1 MKNLYNV
8 WMIEK
13 VQHHQVV
20 KLMYHQL
27 KRKKII
33 LYQNY
38 LHKIINK
45 KFKLNNNKIL
55 LVHNL

>member
-13 VQHHQVV
+13 VQHHQEV

-38 LHKIINK
+38 LHQIINK

>member
-1 MKNLYNV
+1 
-8 WMIEK
+8 
-13 VQHHQVV
+13 
-20 KLMYHQL
+20 MYHQL

-38 LHKIINK
+38 LHQIINK